1 MSEKRREEKRREEKR
16 REEKLSILKVKGFS
30 LLELILVLGVGT
42 AMTFI
47 KFQDMKNAQE
57 NIVSAI
63 AGKQIKQ
70 IGEAVNG
77 YINIRYDK
85 LSTMVN
91 AAGNGTDPGPRTCTG
106 SVCEITYQTL
116 INDGL
121 LPSSFSGVN
130 SFKSPYKILL
140 RRDGTSPN
148 YIINGLITT
157 SSPWIIGNN
166 TRFDLLG
173 LAMQS
178 AGIDSGMSKND
189 TIVSGLGGQWNES
202 SSNFKNITGK
212 GLLAYRVGFNS
223 SMYAVY
229 LRRDGSLPMSGD
241 LNMGGNNIN
250 NVKDINSSGRISTGA
265 LKTVGEGNIGG
276 NLLVSGSSEMLGVV
290 AMKNGLS
297 VDGISILK
305 GELISKNNITASGNI
320 TSSSDI
326 YSNGRLTTN
335 EYLQINGKAI
345 AESSCSS
352 NGLVGVSSV
361 GKIFS
366 CSNGKWK
373 SADGSG
379 SLGFFSFVYQDIGGV
394 LYENIDHCYLPNLHT
409 GSCSC
414 LPDELAVSV
423 LTSIKLPNRQV
434 QGRFVSKKHIYLC
447 LKSTTSGR
455 RGYFY

>member
-1 MSEKRREEKRREEKR
+1 M
-16 REEKLSILKVKGFS
+16 LKVKGFS

-121 LPSSFSGVN
+121 LPSSCSGVN

-157 SSPWIIGNN
+157 SSPWIIENN

-173 LAMQS
+173 RAMQS
-178 AGIDSGMSKND
+178 AGIDSGMSRTD
-189 TIVSGLGGQWNES
+189 TIVIGLGGQWNES

-212 GLLAYRVGFNS
+212 DLLAYRVGFNS
-223 SMYAVY
+223 SMYTVY

-250 NVKDINSSGRISTGA
+250 NVKDITSSGMISTGA

-326 YSNGRLTTN
+326 Y
-335 EYLQINGKAI
+335 
-345 AESSCSS
+345 
-352 NGLVGVSSV
+352 
-361 GKIFS
+361 
-366 CSNGKWK
+366 
-373 SADGSG
+373 
-379 SLGFFSFVYQDIGGV
+379 
-394 LYENIDHCYLPNLHT
+394 
-409 GSCSC
+409 
-414 LPDELAVSV
+414 
-423 LTSIKLPNRQV
+423 
-434 QGRFVSKKHIYLC
+434 
-447 LKSTTSGR
+447 
-455 RGYFY
+455 

>member
-1 MSEKRREEKRREEKR
+1 
-16 REEKLSILKVKGFS
+16 
-30 LLELILVLGVGT
+30 
-42 AMTFI
+42 MTFI
-47 KFQDMKNAQE
+47 KFQNIRNEQE
-57 NIVSAI
+57 DVLASSV
-63 AGKQIKQ
+63 GQQMKQ

-85 LSTMVN
+85 LSTLSN
-91 AAGNGTDPGPRTCTG
+91 AAGNGTDPGPRTCSAT
-106 SVCEITYQTL
+106 VCEITYQTL
-116 INDGL
+116 VNEGL

-157 SSPWIIGNN
+157 SSPWIIGKNI
-166 TRFDLLG
+166 RFDLLG
-173 LAMQS
+173 RAMQS
-178 AGIDSGMSKND
+178 AGIDSGMSRAD
-189 TIVSGLGGQWNES
+189 TVVSGLGGEWKENT
-202 SSNFKNITGK
+202 SNFKNITEK

-223 SMYAVY
+223 SMYTVY

-250 NVKDINSSGRISTGA
+250 NVKDITSSGIISTGS
-265 LKTVGEGNIGG
+265 LKTIGAGSVGGK
-276 NLLVSGSSEMLGVV
+276 LLVSGSSEMLGVV

-297 VDGISILK
+297 VDGISTLK
-305 GELISKNNITASGNI
+305 GELIVKNNITASRDINSLGRISASGNI

-326 YSNGRLTTN
+326 YSTGRLTTN

-345 AESSCSS
+345 AGSSCSS
-352 NGLVGVSSV
+352 NGLVGISSD
-361 GKIFS
+361 GKLLP

-379 SLGFFSFVYQDIGGV
+379 SIGFFAFSYR
-394 LYENIDHCYLPNLHT
+394 NINDHYFETGHCYLPNINT

-423 LTSIKLPNRQV
+423 VTNTGKK
-434 QGRFVSKKHIYLC
+434 GSKRIYLC
-447 LKSTTSGR
+447 LKSTISGR

>member
-1 MSEKRREEKRREEKR
+1 
-16 REEKLSILKVKGFS
+16 
-30 LLELILVLGVGT
+30 LVLGVGT

-57 NIVSAI
+57 DILATIS
-63 AGKQIKQ
+63 GKQIKQ

-85 LSTMVN
+85 LSTTVN
-91 AAGNGTDPGPRTCTG
+91 AAGNGTDPGPRTCIG

-116 INDGL
+116 INEGL

-157 SSPWIIGNN
+157 SLPWIIGNN
-166 TRFDLLG
+166 IRFDLLG
-173 LAMQS
+173 RAMQS
-178 AGIDSGMSKND
+178 AGIDSGMSRTD

-223 SMYAVY
+223 SMYTVY

-250 NVKDINSSGRISTGA
+250 NVKDITSSGRISTGS
-265 LKTVGEGNIGG
+265 LKTLGEGRIGG
-276 NLLVSGSSEMLGVV
+276 KLLVSGSSEMLGVV
-290 AMKNGLS
+290 AMKNSLS
-297 VDGISILK
+297 VDGISTLK
-305 GELISKNNITASGNI
+305 GELIAENNIKASRDINSLGKISSSGNI
-320 TSSSDI
+320 TSSSNI

-345 AESSCSS
+345 AGRSCSS
-352 NGLVGVSSV
+352 NGLVGISSD
-361 GKIFS
+361 GKILT
-366 CSNGKWK
+366 CSNDHWK
-373 SADGSG
+373 SSEGFGSV
-379 SLGFFSFVYQDIGGV
+379 GFFSFVYQKINGYLFEDR
-394 LYENIDHCYLPNLHT
+394 DHCRLPNIHT

-414 LPDELAVSV
+414 FPDELTVSV
-423 LTSIKLPNRQV
+423 VTGIGKN
-434 QGRFVSKKHIYLC
+434 GSKRIYLC
-447 LKSTTSGR
+447 LKSTISGR
-455 RGYFY
+455 YFY